1 MTCSA
6 MRLCWPS
13 GFLRRGPPTRARRAG
28 LLLLQARNKA
38 LLERIIQV
46 VNDKQKTSGELG
58 QLTERQHGGT
68 TYHMREFP
76 PEPPRPPEWYVAYPD
91 GTFAFSNSE
100 ALIQSVIDRKQR
112 ELSQSTLDASH
123 ARPDA
128 GVGTDRGLTDLARF
142 QSVRHRQSDK
152 ALARLFV
159 EPRQIERLIAGKPRP
174 SKASDA
180 RIMAMIEHYL
190 SAVEY
195 AGATLEWNDAGVVL
209 HTVETLDRSKLEPWL
224 LRWAGNDLPP
234 DATLS
239 RVPATAIA
247 LASGHVDAAALY
259 EALCLIV
266 PDLDQA
272 KLRNLETMLG
282 GVLLGQDL
290 RTRILPQLGPG
301 LVAYVEPAPDVPDAE
316 RGAVVP
322 TPPASRPFAQ
332 VLALSLR
339 NSGGGVTTAAA
350 IENALRAPFLP
361 SRRSM
366 GNGTRAGRRSRS
378 RPSRALT

>member
-1 MTCSA
+1 
-6 MRLCWPS
+6 
-13 GFLRRGPPTRARRAG
+13 
-28 LLLLQARNKA
+28 
-38 LLERIIQV
+38 
-46 VNDKQKTSGELG
+46 
-58 QLTERQHGGT
+58 
-68 TYHMREFP
+68 
-76 PEPPRPPEWYVAYPD
+76 
-91 GTFAFSNSE
+91 
-100 ALIQSVIDRKQR
+100 
-112 ELSQSTLDASH
+112 
-123 ARPDA
+123 
-128 GVGTDRGLTDLARF
+128 
-142 QSVRHRQSDK
+142 
-152 ALARLFV
+152 
-159 EPRQIERLIAGKPRP
+159 
-174 SKASDA
+174 
-180 RIMAMIEHYL
+180 MIEHYL

-350 IENALRAPFLP
+350 IENALRTLLAFAALDGKRNEGRSQITVQAVAGTHVTSLSPPVPFAYAIDASG
-361 SRRSM
+361 SRLIL
-366 GNGTRAGRRSRS
+366 GTSASAVARYLQAASNPQSGDRFRQFRARAFPDASTFLCVDLSALCNLTGRRRDRVLEILAARQNQPDAAVERDGSQVLEFARLFEAAFITSRFEPGAAAVHRRAGLLMPEPKTSD
-378 RPSRALT
+378 RAQDGK